1 MIRQKTLKGLGL
13 ALLLG
18 LASCGGEGASSSSSK
33 TEIPDPT
40 DDPAASYPTYEE
52 ASVRFHYNR
61 ADGSYQ
67 NWALWLWTDDLEGQ
81 EYAFNGTDSY
91 GAVAS
96 YPLSTWDMTGDD
108 RIYFIVKSAGSWDA
122 KDPDGDRYVDL
133 ATWTPSKDGA
143 YDIYLASGDKNV
155 YANASLTLADVITNA
170 AFSSYTEIAVAT
182 SNPVASYSLKILEG
196 TSAKTVEGTLERPA
210 TAFTISLGEE
220 NRASFEKTYI
230 LSCTFEESGATLEQ
244 EVNRNALYKTDEFEE
259 NYTYEG
265 NDLGAKVLNGTTTFK
280 VWSPTSEKIELNVYA
295 NGTPASVDPSK
306 GSDEKKTYPMTL
318 GEKGVYEAA
327 VKEDLSGSYYTYTV
341 YSTAY
346 PEGRE
351 IVDPYAKSAG
361 INGLRGMVVDFTKT
375 NPEGW
380 DEVEPLPYDRK
391 ELVIYETH
399 VADVSSSETWGGTAA
414 NRHLYEGLIESGTF
428 YEKDGKSV
436 ATGFDSI
443 VGLGVNAVQLLP
455 IFDQAND
462 ETKPSFNWGYNPL
475 NYNVVEGVYSSDP
488 YDGYVRIR
496 ELKEVVQAFE
506 AKGINVIMDVV
517 YNHTNGLVGS
527 NFDVLAPGY
536 YYRYNADGTAGNGTG
551 CGNEI
556 ASEMP
561 MMRKFIVDSTSF
573 WAKEYKLGGFRF
585 DLMGCLD
592 VGCMNAVVEALKA
605 INPNIFVHGEPWT
618 GGTLAYDTSFGGGLA
633 DQSNMRFFKGF
644 GAFNDGMRDALIK
657 GGLAGAKERGWV
669 SAAATTAVSGTD
681 IDAIRHGLRG
691 STYSGG
697 SKTNDPDKTT
707 NYVTCHDNYTLYDRF
722 YYGVGGYDEATVA
735 KMSVVANAFVFLSQG
750 TSFMLGGDELLR
762 TKGGNSNSY
771 ESSYEVNE
779 LDYAR
784 KAAHPDVYAA
794 YQKLIAL
801 KKGCSGLHVGADGN
815 MSLSMA
821 KVDQGKA
828 EWTFEGTFDGANK
841 RFKVAITNG
850 NGGGKTADFA
860 GYELYLD
867 SLGTLTSLTAATS
880 LDPYQVVV
888 GVQTA

>member
-1 MIRQKTLKGLGL
+1 
-13 ALLLG
+13 
-18 LASCGGEGASSSSSK
+18 
-33 TEIPDPT
+33 
-40 DDPAASYPTYEE
+40 
-52 ASVRFHYNR
+52 
-61 ADGSYQ
+61 
-67 NWALWLWTDDLEGQ
+67 
-81 EYAFNGTDSY
+81 
-91 GAVAS
+91 
-96 YPLSTWDMTGDD
+96 
-108 RIYFIVKSAGSWDA
+108 
-122 KDPDGDRYVDL
+122 
-133 ATWTPSKDGA
+133 
-143 YDIYLASGDKNV
+143 
-155 YANASLTLADVITNA
+155 
-170 AFSSYTEIAVAT
+170 
-182 SNPVASYSLKILEG
+182 
-196 TSAKTVEGTLERPA
+196 
-210 TAFTISLGEE
+210 
-220 NRASFEKTYI
+220 
-230 LSCTFEESGATLEQ
+230 
-244 EVNRNALYKTDEFEE
+244 
-259 NYTYEG
+259 
-265 NDLGAKVLNGTTTFK
+265 
-280 VWSPTSEKIELNVYA
+280 
-295 NGTPASVDPSK
+295 
-306 GSDEKKTYPMTL
+306 
-318 GEKGVYEAA
+318 
-327 VKEDLSGSYYTYTV
+327 
-341 YSTAY
+341 
-346 PEGRE
+346 
-351 IVDPYAKSAG
+351 
-361 INGLRGMVVDFTKT
+361 
-375 NPEGW
+375 
-380 DEVEPLPYDRK
+380 
-391 ELVIYETH
+391 
-399 VADVSSSETWGGTAA
+399 
-414 NRHLYEGLIESGTF
+414 
-428 YEKDGKSV
+428 
-436 ATGFDSI
+436 
-443 VGLGVNAVQLLP
+443 
-455 IFDQAND
+455 
-462 ETKPSFNWGYNPL
+462 
-475 NYNVVEGVYSSDP
+475 
-488 YDGYVRIR
+488 
-496 ELKEVVQAFE
+496 
-506 AKGINVIMDVV
+506 
-517 YNHTNGLVGS
+517 
-527 NFDVLAPGY
+527 
-536 YYRYNADGTAGNGTG
+536 
-551 CGNEI
+551 
-556 ASEMP
+556 

-618 GGTLAYDTSFGGGLA
+618 GGTLAYDASFGGGLA

-669 SAAATTAVSGTD
+669 SAAATTTVSGTD